1 MMRTRV
7 SYLDDQLAL
16 EGYLAAPDSAR
27 AMPGALLPSWLNVNA
42 KGSHRK
48 RAMPI
53 GHEQISVVIDG
64 RSIVEAYTKRRLLH
78 DFVIRHRQ
86 VLNIGADG
94 DC

>member
-1 MMRTRV
+1 MR
-7 SYLDDQLAL
+7 D
-16 EGYLAAPDSAR
+16 
-27 AMPGALLPSWLNVNA
+27 A

-64 RSIVEAYTKRRLLH
+64 RCIVEAYTKRRLLH

-86 VLNIGADG
+86 VLSRWK
-94 DC
+94 